1 MPLKQV
7 TKSSDNSLTTFKV
20 RKTDI
25 KCRIRDE
32 NTENFYTVSG
42 FFLTLPILMTTTS
55 THNKITWYIFTF
67 Y

>member
-7 TKSSDNSLTTFKV
+7 TKSSDNSLTTFKM

-32 NTENFYTVSG
+32 NTENFYTVSV
-42 FFLTLPILMTTTS
+42 FF
-55 THNKITWYIFTF
+55 
-67 Y
+67 

>member
-32 NTENFYTVSG
+32 NTENFYTVSV
-42 FFLTLPILMTTTS
+42 FFNPPHIDD
-55 THNKITWYIFTF
+55 HHIHP
-67 Y
+67 